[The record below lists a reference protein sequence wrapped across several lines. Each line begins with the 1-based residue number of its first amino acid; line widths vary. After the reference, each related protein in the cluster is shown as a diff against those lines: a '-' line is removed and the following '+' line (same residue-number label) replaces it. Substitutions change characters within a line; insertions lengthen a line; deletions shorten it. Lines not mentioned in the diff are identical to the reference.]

1 MLVILVCCAGIAK
14 AQDTVLLHP
23 QPHWDYTYDMN
34 LYTAFYVDSTNSK
47 DIGSITKE
55 TFAVDTA
62 FRAHMRQ
69 RYGGRVTTVWM
80 RWILRNPSDSIEH
93 VSLLFNRLSF
103 LAVYYTDSAGT
114 HFIKNN
120 LHFFYAGTKEERRTF
135 RLPVAP
141 GATVAV
147 YGRMYNAYRNFI
159 TGYPV
164 IIRSSEYPAVIQEVS
179 FLQRY
184 FAYVDVLFLSI
195 IFFIALHTLAQYFFN
210 NKRKEFL
217 LYAFYAG
224 CVFVFFLFKVEES
237 IYIDILFS
245 HFPTI
250 QKYGNNVMSYIVF
263 FAYYRFVRSFVDFKA
278 IAPWFYRLIL
288 FSEKLLLVA
297 MAADLTMAFSN
308 LYPLRSACFNGLRI
322 YLILM
327 AFTGIWLLFRSRK
340 ALSLFIA
347 IGSGF
352 LVLGALSAM
361 VLSWL
366 QEGPYVTMF
375 DPIIYMQ
382 LGMVLELLCFTL
394 GLSYK
399 TSLIEKEKI
408 IAQQQL
414 IGQLEENTKL
424 QDELTNK
431 LESRVAEQTS
441 RIIVQ
446 QQQLEK
452 EKEQQLTL
460 EFQKKLTEME
470 LQLLKSQ
477 LNPHFYFNTLNNLY
491 GLSMI
496 APKKAPDAIL
506 KLSDIMEYVIYD
518 CKTEKVPLNK
528 ELKFISSYVDL
539 ERLRYDEATR
549 IELVVSGESNG
560 YQVSPLLLIQFV
572 ENAFKHGMEENKA
585 SSFLSIHINVAEGW
599 LHYHSVNS
607 ISQQDHQHGG
617 VGLENVKKRLDILY
631 AGRHELV
638 IDTSMDKYIVNLKL
652 QLA

>member
-1 MLVILVCCAGIAK
+1 MLMLMCRAGRVA

-23 QPHWDYTYDMN
+23 EPHWDYTYDMN
-34 LYTAFYVDSTNSK
+34 LYTAFYVDTTNTI
-47 DIGSITKE
+47 DITTATKAPFVADTNFRIHFRQHYGSR
-55 TFAVDTA
+55 F
-62 FRAHMRQ
+62 
-69 RYGGRVTTVWM
+69 VTTWL
-80 RWILRNPSDSIEH
+80 RWILHNPSDSVEN

-103 LAVYYTDSAGT
+103 LSVYYRDSAGM

-120 LHFFYAGTKEERRTF
+120 RRFFYSGTKEERRTF

-141 GATVAV
+141 KATVVV
-147 YGRMYNAYRNFI
+147 YGCVNNTYRNFI

-164 IIRSSEYPAVIQEVS
+164 IIRSSEYPAVIQEVA
-179 FLQRY
+179 FQQRY
-184 FAYVDVLFLSI
+184 FSYVDILFLSI
-195 IFFIALHTLAQYFFN
+195 IFFIAIHTLAQYFFN

-224 CVFVFFLFKVEES
+224 CVFVFFLFKAEES
-237 IYIDILFS
+237 YYIDILFS
-245 HFPTI
+245 HFPLI
-250 QKYGNNVMSYIVF
+250 QKYSNNVMSYIMF
-263 FAYYRFVRSFVDFKA
+263 FAYYRFVRSFIDFKA
-278 IAPWFYRLIL
+278 IAPWFYRLII
-288 FSEKLLLVA
+288 FSERLLLLAVVT
-297 MAADLTMAFSN
+297 DLALAFSN
-308 LYPLRSACFNGLRI
+308 MYPVRANIFNGLRI

-327 AFTGIWLLFRSRK
+327 AFTGICLLFRSRK

-352 LVLGALSAM
+352 LVLGALTAM

-366 QEGPYVTMF
+366 LEGPYVSAF

-408 IAQQQL
+408 VAQQQL

-518 CKTEKVPLNK
+518 CKTEKVPLSK

-585 SSFLSIHINVAEGW
+585 SSFLSIHINVANGW
-599 LHYHSVNS
+599 LLYHSVNS

-638 IDTSMDKYIVNLKL
+638 INTSPDRYTVNLKL
-652 QLA
+652 QLG